1 MGALSNLPPELV
13 VGWALWLAGGVALM
27 LWFRRRSRAP
37 QRPMSA
43 SAVHRVPPTGA
54 MRLSGTRPAAPR
66 NAGVRTPDAFAEL
79 QSLLDPQ
86 DPAKQ

>member
-13 VGWALWLAGGVALM
+13 AGWALWVAGGVALM

-43 SAVHRVPPTGA
+43 SGVHRVPPTGA
-54 MRLSGTRPAAPR
+54 MRLSGTRPAVSRPS
-66 NAGVRTPDAFAEL
+66 GVRTPDAFSEL

-86 DPAKQ
+86 DKGKQ